1 MSLLKEFPLCLLSP
15 QEPKMREKVLKYI
28 YFTTFKDKPRPS
40 ASFGWWGRDNCF
52 FWKRNDVK
60 HEKLDKDI
68 QLLKK
73 KKKSIERV
81 ILGQP
86 GKIGHMQWCIP
97 LSPDTSSPT
106 EVATALASHCCSSHI
121 GFNHLIPIYAAKHR
135 TFPALSSLSVPFSW
149 HLPPQWHSNPGLSSR
164 GAAAPP
170 DPRRVPAPGS
180 VPPLGRYG
188 TLEPTTSS
196 AETMPGVVYWLGSS
210 ILSLHNYG
218 FSMQER
224 GKKKIAAL
232 VCYGLKL
239 QLFA

>member
-73 KKKSIERV
+73 KKKKHRKSNFRAAWQDWPHAMVYPPFPRHFFPHGGGHSPGISLLLFSHRV
-81 ILGQP
+81 QP
-86 GKIGHMQWCIP
+86 PHSHLRCKTQDFPCSLFPLRAFLLASPSPVALEPWFIFPRGSSTPWPSPGPCSG
-97 LSPDTSSPT
+97 LSPTT
-106 EVATALASHCCSSHI
+106 WE
-121 GFNHLIPIYAAKHR
+121 
-135 TFPALSSLSVPFSW
+135 
-149 HLPPQWHSNPGLSSR
+149 
-164 GAAAPP
+164 
-170 DPRRVPAPGS
+170 
-180 VPPLGRYG
+180 